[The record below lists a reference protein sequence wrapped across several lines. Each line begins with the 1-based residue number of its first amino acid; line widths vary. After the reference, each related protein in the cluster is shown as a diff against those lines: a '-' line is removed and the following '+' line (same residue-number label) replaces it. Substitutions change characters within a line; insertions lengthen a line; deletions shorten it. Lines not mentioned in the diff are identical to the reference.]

1 MLSNGLPIW
10 LQRTSKGNR
19 MVELILGFCLGVIV
33 SMISAMVWGYRLS
46 IKEDEQNKELIKEF
60 TDRYMD
66 NMQSDEMKFYKRYET

>member
-1 MLSNGLPIW
+1 
-10 LQRTSKGNR
+10 
-19 MVELILGFCLGVIV
+19 MVEFSLGFCLGIIV

-66 NMQSDEMKFYKRYET
+66 NMQSDEIKFYKRYET

>member
-19 MVELILGFCLGVIV
+19 MVEFSLGFCVGVIV
-33 SMISAMVWGYRLS
+33 SMLGAMVWGYRLS

>member
-1 MLSNGLPIW
+1 
-10 LQRTSKGNR
+10 
-19 MVELILGFCLGVIV
+19 MVEFSLGFCLGVIV

-66 NMQSDEMKFYKRYET
+66 NMQSDEIKFYKRYET

>member
-1 MLSNGLPIW
+1 V
-10 LQRTSKGNR
+10 
-19 MVELILGFCLGVIV
+19 VEFSLGFCLGIIV

-66 NMQSDEMKFYKRYET
+66 NMQSDEIKFYKRYET

>member
-1 MLSNGLPIW
+1 
-10 LQRTSKGNR
+10 
-19 MVELILGFCLGVIV
+19 MVEFSLGFCVGVIV

-66 NMQSDEMKFYKRYET
+66 NMQSDEIKFYKRYKS